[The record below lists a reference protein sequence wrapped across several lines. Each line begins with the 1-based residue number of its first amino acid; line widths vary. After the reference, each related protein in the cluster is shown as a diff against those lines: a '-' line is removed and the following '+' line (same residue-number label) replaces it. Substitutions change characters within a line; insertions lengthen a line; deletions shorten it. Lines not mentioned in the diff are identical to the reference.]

1 MYMRILIGADGCPI
15 TGLTVRI
22 ADKYNIKV
30 IIVCDRSYIFDFEK
44 AKRYIK

>member
-1 MYMRILIGADGCPI
+1 MYIIILIDADGCPV

-22 ADKYNIKV
+22 ADKYNSKV

-44 AKRYIK
+44 S

>member
-1 MYMRILIGADGCPI
+1 MRILIDADGCPV

-22 ADKYNIKV
+22 ANKYNIKI

-44 AKRYIK
+44 TKRYTK